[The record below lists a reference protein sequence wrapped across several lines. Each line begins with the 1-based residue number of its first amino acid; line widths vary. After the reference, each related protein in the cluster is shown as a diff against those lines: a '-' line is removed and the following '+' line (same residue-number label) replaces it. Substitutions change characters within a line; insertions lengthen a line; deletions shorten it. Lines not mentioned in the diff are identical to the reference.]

1 MYGLKIMGYLKT
13 INCNNDMKVEKII
26 SKLEQ
31 LGIGVDT
38 PGEQKFVFNYLKQVI
53 RSNEL
58 QSFLTKTKS

>member
-1 MYGLKIMGYLKT
+1 
-13 INCNNDMKVEKII
+13 MKVEKII
-26 SKLEQ
+26 PKLEQ

-38 PGEQKFVFNYLKQVI
+38 PVEQKFVFNYLKQVI

>member
-1 MYGLKIMGYLKT
+1 MGYLKT
-13 INCNNDMKVEKII
+13 INCNNVMKVEKII

-31 LGIGVDT
+31 LGIGVNT

>member
-1 MYGLKIMGYLKT
+1 MGYLKT

-38 PGEQKFVFNYLKQVI
+38 PVEQKFVFNYLKQVI

-58 QSFLTKTKS
+58 KSFLTKIKS

>member
-1 MYGLKIMGYLKT
+1 MGYLKT

-58 QSFLTKTKS
+58 KSFLTKIKS